1 MSTPVQIAGRP
12 LTVRLAR
19 VALWLV
25 LLGSAIIAVVTV
37 VDGISGIVSDLHS
50 GITTLT
56 LVAGKA
62 LPKAADGASTHVV
75 HGSYDNATVGLS
87 HAPATVA
94 TLGVISAIGQ
104 LLAHTALAAAVGLV
118 SWRVLRPR
126 MFRRSLSIQFTLVGV
141 LVFIGGVLWQ
151 IGAMFAGGLAAVA
164 LNGSDLRGFWPLA
177 GRLDPTYIVVGF
189 AFVTIGLAFEYG
201 GRLQK
206 DAEGLV

>member
-19 VALWLV
+19 LALWLALV
-25 LLGSAIIAVVTV
+25 ASAAVALLTV
-37 VDGISGIVSDLHS
+37 VSGVAGIIGDLGS

-62 LPKAADGASTHVV
+62 LPAAAHGASTHVV
-75 HGSYDNATVGLS
+75 NGSYDNATVGLS
-87 HAPATVA
+87 HAPVAVA
-94 TLGVISAIGQ
+94 TLGVISAVGQ
-104 LLAHTALAAAVGLV
+104 LLAQTALAAIVGLV

-126 MFRRSLSIQFTLVGV
+126 MFRRSLSVQFTLMGV
-141 LVFIGGVLWQ
+141 LVFLGGLLWQ
-151 IGAMFAGGLAAVA
+151 VGAMFASGLAAVA
-164 LNGSDLRGFWPLA
+164 LNSPDRHGFWPLA

-201 GRLQK
+201 ERLQR
-206 DAEGLV
+206 DTEGLV

>member
-12 LTVRLAR
+12 ITVRLAR
-19 VALWLV
+19 VALWLL
-25 LLGSAIIAVVTV
+25 LLGSAIIAVVTLAEGV
-37 VDGISGIVSDLHS
+37 TAIVGDLRS

-62 LPKAADGASTHVV
+62 LPAAADGASTHVV

-87 HAPATVA
+87 HAPASVA
-94 TLGVISAIGQ
+94 TLGVISAVGQ

-126 MFRRSLSIQFTLVGV
+126 MFRRSLSVQFTLVGV

-151 IGAMFAGGLAAVA
+151 IGAMFADGLAAVA
-164 LNGSDLRGFWPLA
+164 LNGSDLHGFWPLA

-201 GRLQK
+201 ERLQK
-206 DAEGLV
+206 EAEGLV

>member
-1 MSTPVQIAGRP
+1 MSAPVQIAGRP

-19 VALWLV
+19 AALWL
-25 LLGSAIIAVVTV
+25 LLIGSAIVAIVTLAEGV
-37 VDGISGIVSDLHS
+37 GGIIGDLRS

-62 LPKAADGASTHVV
+62 LPASANGTSTHVV

-87 HAPATVA
+87 HAPAAVA

-104 LLAHTALAAAVGLV
+104 LLAQTALAAAVGLV

-126 MFRRSLSIQFTLVGV
+126 MFRRSLSVQFTLVGT

-164 LNGSDLRGFWPLA
+164 LNDSNRHGFWPLA

-189 AFVTIGLAFEYG
+189 AFITIGLAFEYG
-201 GRLQK
+201 ERLQK
-206 DAEGLV
+206 ETEGLV

>member
-25 LLGSAIIAVVTV
+25 LLGSAIVAVVTV
-37 VDGISGIVSDLHS
+37 TEGVAAIVGDLRS

-62 LPKAADGASTHVV
+62 LPAAADGASTHVV

-87 HAPATVA
+87 HAPTAVA
-94 TLGVISAIGQ
+94 TLGVISAVGQ

-126 MFRRSLSIQFTLVGV
+126 MFRRSLCVQFTLVGL
-141 LVFIGGVLWQ
+141 LVFIGGLLWQ
-151 IGAMFAGGLAAVA
+151 IGDMFAGGLAAVA
-164 LNGSDLRGFWPLA
+164 LNGSDLHGFWPLA

-201 GRLQK
+201 ERLQTET
-206 DAEGLV
+206 DGLV

>member
-1 MSTPVQIAGRP
+1 MSAPVQIAGRP

-19 VALWLV
+19 AALWL
-25 LLGSAIIAVVTV
+25 LLIGSAIVAIVTLAVGVG
-37 VDGISGIVSDLHS
+37 GIIGDLRS

-62 LPKAADGASTHVV
+62 LPAAANGTSTHVV

-87 HAPATVA
+87 HAPATIA
-94 TLGVISAIGQ
+94 TLGVISAIGR
-104 LLAHTALAAAVGLV
+104 LLAQTALAAAVGLV

-126 MFRRSLSIQFTLVGV
+126 MFRRSLSVQFTLVGA
-141 LVFIGGVLWQ
+141 LVFSGGVLWQ
-151 IGAMFAGGLAAVA
+151 VGAMFAGGLAVVA

-189 AFVTIGLAFEYG
+189 AFITIGLAFEYG
-201 GRLQK
+201 ERLQK
-206 DAEGLV
+206 ETEGLV